1 MNHDSLQPHFADYV
15 KQLPRAVNHAFLRPY
30 IWESGNILYLL
41 PALELVAIFGILAAF
56 LLYGP
61 ARVRFMP
68 SLTFGIVVA
77 FTMLLV
83 LGYTVPILGALV
95 RYRSLY
101 IPFLLIPMM
110 AGTDWRKLQFD
121 LKNKLRLK

>member
-1 MNHDSLQPHFADYV
+1 MQYHLDRLRAAPRLVLTAALSGANAALYVSSRMLFSLA
-15 KQLPRAVNHAFLRPY
+15 R
-30 IWESGNILYLL
+30 SGW
-41 PALELVAIFGILAAF
+41 A
-56 LLYGP
+56 P
-61 ARVRFMP
+61 ARLGKLNSVGSPRLALLV
-68 SLTFGIVVA
+68 SSFGIVVA

-121 LKNKLRLK
+121 LKDKLGLK